1 MRRAVVILVVLLL
14 ILLTGCKSTYQEAE
28 EQKIDYGPGIQI
40 LFDSRPDNDKLEII
54 EDVKTID
61 DIVLNSATYL
71 MAWELWEGYA
81 ESLEDYLVIIRDK
94 QSNN

>member
-1 MRRAVVILVVLLL
+1 MRRTVIVISVVLLL
-14 ILLTGCKSTYQEAE
+14 LLTGCKSTYQESE

-40 LFDSRPDNDKLEII
+40 LFDSRPNNDKLEII
-54 EDVKTID
+54 EDVQTID

-94 QSNN
+94 QSVN